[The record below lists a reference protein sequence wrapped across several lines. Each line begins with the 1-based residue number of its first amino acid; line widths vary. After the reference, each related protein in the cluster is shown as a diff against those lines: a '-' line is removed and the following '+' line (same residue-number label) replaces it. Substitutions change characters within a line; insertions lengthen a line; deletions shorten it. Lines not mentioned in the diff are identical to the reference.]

1 MACSS
6 VAASPAGT
14 ASTTQHLLKE
24 HYNGLRR
31 SDSGKDLRRSQQAN
45 IRRSYSDDHLLLCKS
60 VNCNIRACSSVQP
73 KLKSSR
79 SFGFPLFQMSGN
91 SSFIPD
97 PVKSLLLFDPLSM
110 ASIEDRRDQEEVAS
124 TSEVERSGQESNEM
138 ISDGNIDEGVK
149 RANWV
154 ERLLEIRSHWRR
166 NIRLQKKDGH
176 DMDSSS
182 DDDLHHMD
190 KTGCDC
196 DDYNGDDE
204 SSGCMVD
211 YNSSEEEENEYN
223 ERETFS
229 RLLTRVPWSDT
240 KLFSKLAF
248 LCNMAYV
255 IPDIKANDLKR
266 HYGLQFVTSSLEKKA
281 EVAAMKAKLDDGDS
295 TYVLPAISEQP
306 SGSQEEH
313 KCRPEVAYEIAV
325 SAASYVQSRAKEIHS
340 DQSSSYSDQPHP
352 LNKKSPSEV
361 AAYVAASTMTAVVAA
376 GEKDK
381 QETANNL
388 QSLQSSPCEWFICDD
403 SSTYTRSF
411 VIQGSDSFASWQANL
426 FFEPAKFEGTDVL
439 VHRGIYEAA
448 KGIYDQFMPEIMSH
462 LERYGDRAKLQFTGH
477 SLGGSLSL
485 LIHLMLLTR
494 KVVTNPSILRPVVT
508 FGSPFVFCGGKK
520 VLSNLGLD
528 ESHIHSVIMHRDI
541 VPRAFSC
548 NYPDH
553 VALLLKRLNGTFR
566 SHPCLNKQKMLYSPL
581 GKLFILQPE
590 EESSPAHPLM
600 PSGSGFYTLDDPKLG
615 NHSDGNDSKSSKGSA
630 LKAFLNRPHPLETLS
645 NPTAYGS
652 EGTILRDHDSG
663 NYLKALHGLVRQK
676 SKATTMK
683 AMKQLNNNVLWPL
696 LKAPSPHSWDDQYCN
711 ITGSNDVEN
720 KLVLVN
726 NEVMTGA

>member
-1 MACSS
+1 MACTS
-6 VAASPAGT
+6 VAASPAATG
-14 ASTTQHLLKE
+14 STTQHLLKE
-24 HYNGLRR
+24 HYDGLRR
-31 SDSGKDLRRSQQAN
+31 SESGKDLRRSRQAN
-45 IRRSYSDDHLLLCKS
+45 IRRSHSVDHLLLCKS
-60 VNCNIRACSSVQP
+60 VNCNNTRACSSVQP
-73 KLKSSR
+73 KLKSSH
-79 SFGFPLFQMSGN
+79 SFGFPLLQMSAN
-91 SSFIPD
+91 ASFIPG
-97 PVKSLLLFDPLSM
+97 PVKSLLLFDTESTT
-110 ASIEDRRDQEEVAS
+110 SIEEDGDEEEVAS
-124 TSEVERSGQESNEM
+124 TSGAQRSEQESNEM
-138 ISDGNIDEGVK
+138 ISHDEHINEGVT

-166 NIRLQKKDGH
+166 NIRQQKKEDH
-176 DMDSSS
+176 DMAIDSSS
-182 DDDLHHMD
+182 SSDHHVD

-196 DDYNGDDE
+196 DGFDGDDE
-204 SSGCMVD
+204 NSGCMVD
-211 YNSSEEEENEYN
+211 YNSSEEEEEDRYYN
-223 ERETFS
+223 KETFS
-229 RLLTRVPWSDT
+229 RLLARVPWSDT

-255 IPDIKANDLKR
+255 IPDIK
-266 HYGLQFVTSSLEKKA
+266 FVTSSLEKKA
-281 EVAAMKAKLDDGDS
+281 EVAAMKAKLDNGDS
-295 TYVLPAISEQP
+295 TCVLPPIVEQP
-306 SGSQEEH
+306 SEDQEEH

-325 SAASYVQSRAKEIHS
+325 SAASYVQSRAKEIHP
-340 DQSSSYSDQPHP
+340 DQSSSYSNQPHP
-352 LNKKSPSEV
+352 LYKKSSPEV

-403 SSTYTRSF
+403 SSTCTRCF

-462 LERYGDRAKLQFTGH
+462 LETYGDRRAKLQFTGH

-485 LIHLMLLTR
+485 MIHLMLLTR
-494 KVVTNPSILRPVVT
+494 KVVVNPSILRPVVT

-520 VLSNLGLD
+520 VLNSLGLD
-528 ESHIHSVIMHRDI
+528 ESHICSVVMHRDI

-566 SHPCLNKQKMLYSPL
+566 SHPCLNMQKRLYSPL

-600 PSGSGFYTLDDPKLG
+600 PSGSGFYTLDNSKLG
-615 NHSDGNDSKSSKGSA
+615 NFSDDVDNDSKSKSYSKGSA
-630 LKAFLNRPHPLETLS
+630 LKAFLNLPHPLETLS

-652 EGTILRDHDSG
+652 EGTILRDHESG
-663 NYLKALHGLVRQK
+663 NYLKALHGLVRQNTK
-676 SKATTMK
+676 TTTRKAV
-683 AMKQLNNNVLWPL
+683 KQVSNNVLWPL
-696 LKAPSPHSWDDQYCN
+696 LKAPSPHSWEDQHN
-711 ITGSNDVEN
+711 NTGSNAFEGN
-720 KLVLVN
+720 NLLVN
-726 NEVMTGA
+726 KEVITSRV